1 METYFAKFIVRCSE
15 HLTIGKNRISFV
27 NEIQDIPLT
36 AASSKSNRI
45 TSYLHHLSPTPFC
58 QKLHLTMMKFNA
70 FLKTVLFVRK

>member
-45 TSYLHHLSPTPFC
+45 TSIFTIYRLLH
-58 QKLHLTMMKFNA
+58 
-70 FLKTVLFVRK
+70 FVRNFT